1 VVTGR
6 GSRTAESYEG
16 SPNNAALL
24 TVSFTADDTGDSNGG
39 NQAPSISG
47 VPDSG
52 ATVGYTYVFTPV
64 ASDPDQDLLTFS
76 IANKPAW
83 ASFDAQSGTLSG
95 TPAASD
101 VGSYGNI
108 GITVS
113 DGESSATLAS
123 FSIVVAAD
131 NRSPTI
137 SGSPVANVVER
148 SNYSFT
154 PSASDPDGDSLSFS
168 ITNKPS
174 WAVFDTATG
183 NLSGTPGY
191 ADAGTYSNIVIS
203 VSDGSASASLSPF
216 AITVADLNRA
226 PVISGTASTSVDEAS
241 AYSFAPSAS
250 DADGDSLTY
259 SISNQ
264 PAWSSFN
271 TATGRLSGTPDYDS
285 AGSYGSIVIS
295 VSDGVATASLAPF
308 TINVANVNQ
317 APVISGSPTLSVA
330 TGSAYSFS
338 PSASD
343 ADSDSLSFS
352 VNNLPSWAT
361 FDSDTG
367 RLTGTPQESDVGVYS
382 DIQIAVSDG
391 TDSTSLTPFTIT
403 VNTSTVVLGS
413 IFLDWTPPATRTDDT
428 VLDVSEIG
436 GYMVYLGTSA
446 DNLQEEVDITDS
458 SVTSYTIDELEA
470 GTYYVALKI
479 YDVDGNFSGLSNTVS
494 IEVTN

>member
-1 VVTGR
+1 
-6 GSRTAESYEG
+6 
-16 SPNNAALL
+16 
-24 TVSFTADDTGDSNGG
+24 
-39 NQAPSISG
+39 
-47 VPDSG
+47 
-52 ATVGYTYVFTPV
+52 
-64 ASDPDQDLLTFS
+64 
-76 IANKPAW
+76 
-83 ASFDAQSGTLSG
+83 
-95 TPAASD
+95 
-101 VGSYGNI
+101 
-108 GITVS
+108 
-113 DGESSATLAS
+113 
-123 FSIVVAAD
+123 
-131 NRSPTI
+131 
-137 SGSPVANVVER
+137 
-148 SNYSFT
+148 
-154 PSASDPDGDSLSFS
+154 
-168 ITNKPS
+168 
-174 WAVFDTATG
+174 
-183 NLSGTPGY
+183 
-191 ADAGTYSNIVIS
+191 
-203 VSDGSASASLSPF
+203 
-216 AITVADLNRA
+216 
-226 PVISGTASTSVDEAS
+226 VDEAS